1 MKSSAGLIRT
11 FMVVA
16 ALAAALFFGA
26 AWYFC
31 SVLMNPGPFQCT
43 KEHFVFCGDPM
54 EQGIPFENVEFRSQ
68 DGLSIRGWYMPAGA
82 SAKAVI
88 FAHGRGAN
96 RNEGMRFARPLHD
109 AGLAVLTFDF
119 RHCGESDRSFNS
131 MGFHE
136 KKDIFGAVDFL
147 EKIKGIKRIGLMGWS
162 QGAATGI
169 LAMAGDSRILAGVF
183 EGGFANASDVIAEGA
198 ARDFG
203 LPRRPLVPFV
213 LWLYGLRGGLNP
225 AEMNAEDVIGSIA
238 PRPVYI
244 IHGDA
249 DTMVYYHHGERL
261 FAAAKEPRMMW
272 RVKGGPHVE
281 CWQMD
286 REKAERTVRE
296 FFAKNL

>member
-1 MKSSAGLIRT
+1 MKSGAGFIRILI
-11 FMVVA
+11 VVA
-16 ALAAALFFGA
+16 AIAAALFFGA
-26 AWYFC
+26 AWYFS

-54 EQGIPFENVEFRSQ
+54 EQGIPFENVEFKSP
-68 DGLSIRGWYMPAGA
+68 DGLTIRGWYMPAIA
-82 SAKAVI
+82 STKAVI

-109 AGLAVLTFDF
+109 AGFAVLTFDF
-119 RHCGESDRSFNS
+119 RHCGESDSSFNS

-136 KKDIFGAVDFL
+136 QKDIIVAIDFL
-147 EKIKGIKRIGLMGWS
+147 ERNKGMKRIGLIGWS

-169 LAMAGDSRILAGVF
+169 LAMAGDSRIRAGVF

-203 LPRRPLVPFV
+203 LPRRPLIPFV
-213 LWLYGLRGGLNP
+213 LWLYGLRCGLDTDKI
-225 AEMNAEDVIGSIA
+225 NAEDVIGSIA

-249 DTMVYYHHGERL
+249 DTAVYYHHGERL
-261 FAAAKEPRMMW
+261 YAAAKDPKMMW
-272 RVKGGPHVE
+272 TVKGGPHVE

-286 REKAERTVRE
+286 RERAERTVRE
-296 FFAKNL
+296 FFVKNL